1 MCSWRCCG
9 LGCLRTARLRLA
21 EGTTTVVGSD
31 VVDPSFQGEQMEPG
45 FKIPPFARKAGGV
58 TRLRFSLV
66 FAHHNLVER
75 PTKKALPS
83 NVFLTPNSW

>member
-1 MCSWRCCG
+1 M
-9 LGCLRTARLRLA
+9 
-21 EGTTTVVGSD
+21 VVSSD
-31 VVDPSFQGEQMEPG
+31 IVDPSFQGDQMETG
-45 FKIPPFARKAGGV
+45 FKIPSFARKAGGV

-75 PTKKALPS
+75 PTKTALPS